1 MQVKLISSYQK
12 SSSIE
17 VVFPGGRLPSSPNFE
32 NCWELYLIRP
42 SNVTKKV
49 ELISCLF
56 TTIPGGW
63 AASRAAGGIKN
74 KAQPSLAGTGA
85 ELGNK
90 IYYLQS
96 CLNSPKKELFKG
108 HENVP

>member
-17 VVFPGGRLPSSPNFE
+17 VVFPGGHLPYSPNFE

-49 ELISCLF
+49 KLISCLF
-56 TTIPGGW
+56 TTIPSGWVGG
-63 AASRAAGGIKN
+63 RAAGGIKT
-74 KAQPSLAGTGA
+74 KANWG
-85 ELGNK
+85 
-90 IYYLQS
+90 
-96 CLNSPKKELFKG
+96 
-108 HENVP
+108 

>member
-49 ELISCLF
+49 KLISCLF
-56 TTIPGGW
+56 TTSQGG
-63 AASRAAGGIKN
+63 RPAGRLEESKLSLT
-74 KAQPSLAGTGA
+74 QSSLAGTGA
-85 ELGNK
+85 ELSNK
-90 IYYLQS
+90 
-96 CLNSPKKELFKG
+96 
-108 HENVP
+108 